1 MGATSR
7 TGIIS
12 AIYKFKVHKSSNPQK
27 SYGKTLNAITGK
39 NQSVAAKNRTILHTF
54 STIRDVIDVPCMS
67 NLALIS
73 LNFRNFLQSKL
84 VFVSFVNLQS

>member
-27 SYGKTLNAITGK
+27 SYGKTLNAITGE
-39 NQSVAAKNRTILHTF
+39 NQSVAAKLPKTEQYCTHFPGLE
-54 STIRDVIDVPCMS
+54 M
-67 NLALIS
+67 
-73 LNFRNFLQSKL
+73 
-84 VFVSFVNLQS
+84 